1 MRVKVSKEV
10 LEGIKS
16 IRDSGLT
23 NMFDYNQVMRLAMDN
38 GFYKTVNW
46 MTNNK
51 KLYAEGIFKG
61 FETEEDESA
70 SLRS

>member
-1 MRVKVSKEV
+1 MAVKISKEV
-10 LEGIKS
+10 LEGILA

-23 NMFDYNQVMRLAMDN
+23 NMLDYHAVQRIAYEME
-38 GFYKTVNW
+38 FWSTVNW

-51 KLYAEGIFKG
+51 KLYAEGIFEG